1 MEDFKFV
8 IMKDIIKKSLLFPDK
23 VLFMFETSVEIH
35 WIHESRIN
43 KMKINQS
50 TVDMTSADGSLV
62 FILTDQGQI
71 FFGDSRKVS
80 VNDDIFPNVL
90 DKFKDLSAISLF
102 FSRYYDMFFIGHRNK
117 TCSQMIIENM
127 GDPASIDFQTV
138 NIQVK
143 ILFNFNI
150 NI

>member
-1 MEDFKFV
+1 MICVSGRDRCDLKKISVNDGELNMEDFKFV

-71 FFGDSRKVS
+71 FFGDSRK
-80 VNDDIFPNVL
+80 
-90 DKFKDLSAISLF
+90 DLVMTF
-102 FSRYYDMFFIGHRNK
+102 
-117 TCSQMIIENM
+117 SQMYWTNSKIYQPSHCFSVGTMICSSLVIETK
-127 GDPASIDFQTV
+127 PAH
-138 NIQVK
+138 K
-143 ILFNFNI
+143 
-150 NI
+150 